1 MGRSVHC
8 CGLTDGEILSPP
20 HEERGHSH
28 DAAHATVQ
36 IQGTVPVQ
44 RCRQCTGLDESR
56 DVPDRHRVGH
66 FALVHP
72 PKKLPIFCLD
82 VRLRSATD
90 MRNNSMYCERVFWS
104 ASRSIASKNASPC
117 GVDNAETDR
126 TRLGDSAAVCQV
138 TSAPQSWPARWNR
151 LAPRLSANP
160 STSSTS
166 FNRGGTKAQER
177 SFESVSVLSLTRK
190 DAVGPSLRSNV
201 PAARSSKSRASTIAF
216 GRHHSPHSQPLCG
229 RSRRQRSG

>member
-56 DVPDRHRVGH
+56 DAPDRHRVGH

-126 TRLGDSAAVCQV
+126 TRLGDSAAVCQA
-138 TSAPQSWPARWNR
+138 TSVPSSSA
-151 LAPRLSANP
+151 APRRRTT
-160 STSSTS
+160 STSDKVASQEPLAGDLVGRTLTVLAADAVVLHAACQHS
-166 FNRGGTKAQER
+166 RTRRGGM
-177 SFESVSVLSLTRK
+177 
-190 DAVGPSLRSNV
+190 
-201 PAARSSKSRASTIAF
+201 RAL
-216 GRHHSPHSQPLCG
+216 PV
-229 RSRRQRSG
+229 RSRKRSLA